1 MLNLLNLL
9 AAIAL
14 LVWGTHMVRTGVLR
28 VIGGKL
34 RDVLARGDNQRPH
47 EPRYLNATALGTPTL
62 AIACAAREAMHQ
74 ADIVEGMLRGIM
86 PVIRDNNAALSQQL
100 R

>member
-14 LVWGTHMVRTGVLR
+14 LVWGTP
-28 VIGGKL
+28 
-34 RDVLARGDNQRPH
+34 A
-47 EPRYLNATALGTPTL
+47 L

-74 ADIVEGMLRGIM
+74 ADVVEGMLRGIM